1 MENFFSWIADNY
13 IVLTIAMSVFYLAV
27 NFITKYLEKKQR
39 KEKNDNG
46 RDSSGNSGRDS
57 E

>member
-1 MENFFSWIADNY
+1 MENLFSWIADNY
-13 IVLTIAMSVFYLAV
+13 IVLTIVMSVLYLAV
-27 NFITKYLEKKQR
+27 NFITKYFEKKQR